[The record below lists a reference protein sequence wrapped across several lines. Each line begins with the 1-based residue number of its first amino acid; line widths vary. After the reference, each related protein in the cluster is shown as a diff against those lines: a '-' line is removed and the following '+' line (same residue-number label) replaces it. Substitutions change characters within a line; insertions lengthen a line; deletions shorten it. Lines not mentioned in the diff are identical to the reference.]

1 MIFIFFSGALIPES
15 DPAMGAS
22 FLKLAQIKRKTE
34 ELEEQ
39 VENFNGLKTSKEYLN
54 LEEMLLQK
62 LEELDDLHVKENDEA
77 KKMKNSATQAINRLL
92 QILDLKPNHH
102 EDHSYCS
109 PTPQDLESSS
119 GVLENQK
126 TSG

>member
-1 MIFIFFSGALIPES
+1 
-15 DPAMGAS
+15 MGAS

-62 LEELDDLHVKENDEA
+62 LEELDGLHVKENDEA
-77 KKMKNSATQAINRLL
+77 KKMKNSAR
-92 QILDLKPNHH
+92 
-102 EDHSYCS
+102 
-109 PTPQDLESSS
+109 
-119 GVLENQK
+119 
-126 TSG
+126 